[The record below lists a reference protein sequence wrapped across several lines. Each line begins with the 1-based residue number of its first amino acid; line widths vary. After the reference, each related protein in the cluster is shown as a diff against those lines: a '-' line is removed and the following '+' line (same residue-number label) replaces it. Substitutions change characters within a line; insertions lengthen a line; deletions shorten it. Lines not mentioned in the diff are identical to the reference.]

1 MMKKRHICQ
10 VNIPETEVTETD
22 HDKFFLKGYL
32 LRENNKPAEIF
43 ALLYQAKIE
52 YEVKEKIYAYMKEG
66 KTSSEVLGIIQAMH
80 LPDSVYGMLSEV
92 LLA

>member
-1 MMKKRHICQ
+1 M
-10 VNIPETEVTETD
+10 
-22 HDKFFLKGYL
+22 
-32 LRENNKPAEIF
+32 
-43 ALLYQAKIE
+43 